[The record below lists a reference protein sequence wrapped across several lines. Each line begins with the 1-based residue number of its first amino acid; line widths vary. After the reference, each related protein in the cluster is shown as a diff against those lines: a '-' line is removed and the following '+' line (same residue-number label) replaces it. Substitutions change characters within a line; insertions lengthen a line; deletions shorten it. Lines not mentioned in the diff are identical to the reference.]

1 MEQFVRPINI
11 PSPISGQPVAP
22 RIITRDYWDK
32 VVVEAHWID
41 PSSGAFIRKGIVEI
55 REKNVIKEA
64 LSRDAED
71 VLLIAAEDPDYMEAL
86 YRAGGADEFPPRTSG
101 HLGMDTDAEA
111 AAADYIYRRFEEI
124 TSDPEMRLH
133 GDDDFESIL
142 TKIADEIEQDF
153 G

>member
-55 REKNVIKEA
+55 REKNVIKE
-64 LSRDAED
+64 STEGMDA
-71 VLLIAAEDPDYMEAL
+71 VLLRAAEDPDYMYDL
-86 YRAGGADEFPPRTSG
+86 YSAGGARRPSG
-101 HLGMDTDAEA
+101 ASEAESA
-111 AAADYIYRRFEEI
+111 AANYIYRRYEEI

-153 G
+153 R

>member
-22 RIITRDYWDK
+22 RLIERDHGNK
-32 VVVEAHWID
+32 IVVEAHWID
-41 PSSGAFIRKGIVEI
+41 PASGAFIRKGIVEI
-55 REKNVIKEA
+55 REKKVIKEA

-71 VLLIAAEDPDYMEAL
+71 VLLMAAEDPDYMYAL
-86 YRAGGADEFPPRTSG
+86 YSAGGADEFPPRTSG

-111 AAADYIYRRFEEI
+111 AAADYIYRRYNEI

-142 TKIADEIEQDF
+142 EIIADEIEKDF
-153 G
+153 R

>member
-22 RIITRDYWDK
+22 RIITRDYWDR

-41 PSSGAFIRKGIVEI
+41 PASGAFIRKGIVEI
-55 REKNVIKEA
+55 REKNDIKEA
-64 LSRDAED
+64 LSRDVEN
-71 VLLIAAEDPDYMEAL
+71 VLLMAAEDPDYMYAL
-86 YRAGGADEFPPRTSG
+86 YNEGEAGVFSSRTSG

-111 AAADYIYRRFEEI
+111 AAADYIFRR
-124 TSDPEMRLH
+124 SQLH
-133 GDDDFESIL
+133 RTNGVYFKDIL
-142 TKIADEIEQDF
+142 AIIADEIEQDF